1 MACSSPRRGCP
12 RTAQSFSARLQEG
25 AEVKLSAG
33 DTRATWL
40 PGTSYKCV
48 SFSPA
53 MRPSLSGVGPQSRLL
68 PPSRQR
74 CLLGC
79 GRLGS
84 GVTSCR
90 RRCGEK
96 RASVVLLAREAKTI
110 CPPVCVPR
118 AQLGA
123 RPWGSSVRCDWMNEH
138 RSREERGGSGVGT
151 AWEPVLTSV

>member
-1 MACSSPRRGCP
+1 MLQPPEGLPTDSTEFLGKAAGGGRGEAV
-12 RTAQSFSARLQEG
+12 RW
-25 AEVKLSAG
+25 

-123 RPWGSSVRCDWMNEH
+123 RPCGSSVRCDWMNEH